1 MALVIK
7 GGLFEKQ
14 TNDVLRIFLI
24 SKYTLNQV
32 EFIFTQI
39 LKVVEVVA
47 FIFIIVIIIFAT
59 AVVVIDTIFSV
70 VYIIIVAAA
79 SELLWLSVGW
89 LIQLRSLRLWF
100 IQ

>member
-39 LKVVEVVA
+39 LKVVEIVA
-47 FIFIIVIIIFAT
+47 FVFIFIIIIAT
-59 AVVVIDTIFSV
+59 AVDTIFSV

-79 SELLWLSVGW
+79 SELL
-89 LIQLRSLRLWF
+89 
-100 IQ
+100 

>member
-39 LKVVEVVA
+39 LKVVEIVA
-47 FIFIIVIIIFAT
+47 FVFIFIIIIAT
-59 AVVVIDTIFSV
+59 AVVVIDTIITV

-79 SELLWLSVGW
+79 SELL
-89 LIQLRSLRLWF
+89 
-100 IQ
+100 